1 MDIRNMDYELKGN
14 SGMGKESLFATVAL
28 CSKIRVTRVV
38 SNDLDSHPIFEILEE
53 YVIGECR

>member
-1 MDIRNMDYELKGN
+1 
-14 SGMGKESLFATVAL
+14 MGKESLFATVAL